1 MSGGA
6 ARLCG
11 LLAAGSLL
19 AWAGS
24 AAEPFKLPTGRTK
37 RSVAITFDDLP
48 AATNSFH
55 EDLLNDPKAFIRQ
68 NEKVLRELRRM
79 KVPAAGFVSSSFQPK
94 SWELQDVHTLL
105 EVWYKAGAA
114 LGNHTTSHRDYHE
127 MKPEAYF
134 ADILSGQQFLESAL
148 GKPPA
153 GQKYFR
159 APYLHRGA
167 NQAAREQLAQ
177 YLGEHSYKIAPV
189 TIDLQDW
196 IFAEIYAWAD
206 RSHDQ
211 GRTEA
216 AVKAYLE
223 YLEASIKHYAL
234 LSAAVMGRQ
243 IPHVALLHANAL
255 NYDHIKEVIER
266 FRRQDFEFITLEA
279 ALLDPV
285 YQQMPSASGTWI
297 RGWQEQQGLPWVA
310 APTPNR
316 YLGSLYTDYQER
328 PLEKGG
334 AALQ

>member
-1 MSGGA
+1 MGGV
-6 ARLCG
+6 ARLG
-11 LLAAGSLL
+11 VLLAVGSVL
-19 AWAGS
+19 AWTGS
-24 AAEPFKLPTGRTK
+24 AAEPFKLSAARAK

-48 AATNSFH
+48 AANSSFRR
-55 EDLLNDPKAFIRQ
+55 DLLNDPKVFIRQ

-79 KVPAAGFVSSSFQPK
+79 KVPVAGFVSSSFKPS
-94 SWELQDVHTLL
+94 SWDMQDVHALL
-105 EVWYKAGAA
+105 EVWDKAGAA

-127 MKPEAYF
+127 MTPAAYF

-148 GKPPA
+148 GKPPV

-167 NQAAREQLAQ
+167 SQSTREQLEQ
-177 YLGEHSYKIAPV
+177 YLNEHSYRIAPV

-196 IFAEIYAWAD
+196 VFAEIYIWAD
-206 RSHDQ
+206 ANNDQ
-211 GRTEA
+211 VGKEA
-216 AVKAYLE
+216 VVKGYLE

-234 LSAAVMGRQ
+234 LSAVVTGRQ
-243 IPHVALLHANAL
+243 TPHVALLHANAL

-266 FRRQDFEFITLEA
+266 FRRQDFEFISLEA

-297 RGWQEQQGLPWVA
+297 RGWQQQQGLPWVA
-310 APTPNR
+310 APAPNR
-316 YLGSLYTDYQER
+316 YLASLSTDYQKR
-328 PLEKGG
+328 PLEQGR